1 MVNASILSLVNIFSG
16 EREELRRTVQHLT
29 GSLAGLGQVFSVTA
43 SGDYRLVT

>member
-1 MVNASILSLVNIFSG
+1 MRLSCHWSIFCSG